1 MSTLRPQIF
10 GTAPLGERANA
21 PLAPSI
27 RWLTSRAWRVA
38 DLTLLWHQRAR
49 QRRQLACLS
58 DRMLRDIG
66 LTRADVLAESS
77 KPFWRL

>member
-1 MSTLRPQIF
+1 MSTLRPPIL
-10 GTAPLGERANA
+10 GTARLRECRSA
-21 PLAPSI
+21 PFAPSL

-38 DLTLLWHQRAR
+38 DLILLWRERAR

-66 LTRADVLAESS
+66 LTRADVWVESS

>member
-1 MSTLRPQIF
+1 MSAMDL
-10 GTAPLGERANA
+10 E
-21 PLAPSI
+21 S
-27 RWLTSRAWRVA
+27 SRAVPLHELLRGFVGHRGGSLAGVARRIA
-38 DLTLLWHQRAR
+38 DLLLTWHRRAR

-66 LTRADVLAESS
+66 LSRADVWTESS